1 MEDNTKYMINSATR
15 KILNSS
21 LLTIVTTMAE
31 KLLYPV
37 LISLYVG
44 SQGFVLFYVVSF
56 MPLVANIIGESLG
69 MSASILY
76 SKSLGE
82 RNINEG
88 RSKVYQ
94 LNTLVVI
101 SSLLLVLICVCLTYI
116 LTAEVLGMEEGLFQL
131 SMLYMRLLSIMLFIM
146 IIFDYFVYLLR
157 CTSNPD
163 MASILTSV
171 KHVISCSL
179 LAILLIVCDYGVI
192 SSPISTTV
200 AYFIVVLVP
209 IYHFLKKDSQI
220 NIRFEIPK
228 IETIKEIW
236 QYSGKVIVERV
247 TQAALDAFINISIL
261 VVFTIDIVNVVY
273 LQKSV
278 AIIFFTLPKA
288 ITFAMV
294 PILSVY
300 YNKRNNKANAYI
312 TKKFL
317 RISLICGLIVSSIV
331 LIFRYPIVEDL
342 FNFEY
347 PDILNIAIFAICIL
361 ALYFP
366 IRFVNHII
374 SNILMCLKLNRI
386 SVPIVSMEL
395 FVLPVLFITIAVMSK
410 NEALLWWVLPLSE
423 AITLLMFF
431 VVSFFYRKKHNTKSW
446 FFMEKFDTKY
456 KNSFYIL
463 IDIKHMEDV
472 ELYQEMAVMF
482 LKNNGIQHENT
493 TRVYQII
500 GELVEYAIDSH
511 HKKRSLVD
519 IQMHID
525 MKDNIIINAN
535 IDNDNIS
542 YRFDD
547 KDFIYEIP
555 NEDLYINMYMLKKLS
570 TVIECSRVLS
580 FTSLM
585 IEIET
590 KNKGV

>member
-1 MEDNTKYMINSATR
+1 MINSATR

-21 LLTIVTTMAE
+21 LLTIVTAMAE

-44 SQGFVLFYVVSF
+44 SHGFVMFYVVSF

-101 SSLLLVLICVCLTYI
+101 SSLLLVLVCVCLTYI

-312 TKKFL
+312 TKKFI

-431 VVSFFYRKKHNTKSW
+431 VVSFLYRKKHNTKSW

-493 TRVYQII
+493 TRVYQVI

>member
-157 CTSNPD
+157 CTSNPN

-200 AYFIVVLVP
+200 AYFTVVLVP

-347 PDILNIAIFAICIL
+347 PDILNIAIFATCIL

-410 NEALLWWVLPLSE
+410 NEALLWWVMPLSE

-493 TRVYQII
+493 TRVYQVI

>member
-1 MEDNTKYMINSATR
+1 MINSATR

-101 SSLLLVLICVCLTYI
+101 SSLLLVLVCVCLTYI

-157 CTSNPD
+157 CTSNPN

-200 AYFIVVLVP
+200 AYFTVVLVP

>member
-1 MEDNTKYMINSATR
+1 MINSATR

-200 AYFIVVLVP
+200 AYFTVVLVP

>member
-1 MEDNTKYMINSATR
+1 MINSATR

-21 LLTIVTTMAE
+21 LLTIVTAMAE

-44 SQGFVLFYVVSF
+44 SHGFVMFYVVSF

-101 SSLLLVLICVCLTYI
+101 SSLLLVLVCVCLTYI

-493 TRVYQII
+493 TRVYQVI

>member
-1 MEDNTKYMINSATR
+1 MINSATR

-21 LLTIVTTMAE
+21 LLTIVTAMAE

-44 SQGFVLFYVVSF
+44 SHGFVMFYVVSF

-101 SSLLLVLICVCLTYI
+101 SSLLLVLVCVCLTYI

-261 VVFTIDIVNVVY
+261 VAFTIDIVNVVY

-493 TRVYQII
+493 TRVYQVI

>member
-21 LLTIVTTMAE
+21 LLTIVTAMAE

-44 SQGFVLFYVVSF
+44 SHGFVMFYVVSF

-101 SSLLLVLICVCLTYI
+101 SSLLLVLVCVCLTYI

-493 TRVYQII
+493 TRVYQVI

>member
-21 LLTIVTTMAE
+21 LLTIVTAMAE

-44 SQGFVLFYVVSF
+44 SHGFVMFYVVSF

-101 SSLLLVLICVCLTYI
+101 SSLLLVLVCVCLTYI

-228 IETIKEIW
+228 IETIMEIW

-472 ELYQEMAVMF
+472 ELYQEMAVIF

>member
-21 LLTIVTTMAE
+21 LLTIVTAMAE

-44 SQGFVLFYVVSF
+44 SHGFVMFYVVSF

-101 SSLLLVLICVCLTYI
+101 SSLLLVLVCVCLTYI

-493 TRVYQII
+493 TRVYQVI

-555 NEDLYINMYMLKKLS
+555 NENLYINMYMLKKLS

>member
-200 AYFIVVLVP
+200 AYFTVVLVP

>member
-1 MEDNTKYMINSATR
+1 MINSATR

-200 AYFIVVLVP
+200 AYFTVVLVP

-300 YNKRNNKANAYI
+300 YNKRNNKANACI

-493 TRVYQII
+493 TRVYQVI

>member
-21 LLTIVTTMAE
+21 LLTIVTAMAE

-44 SQGFVLFYVVSF
+44 SQGFVMFYVVSF

-101 SSLLLVLICVCLTYI
+101 SSLLLVLVCVCLTYI

-493 TRVYQII
+493 TRVYQVI

>member
-1 MEDNTKYMINSATR
+1 MINSATR

-21 LLTIVTTMAE
+21 LLTIVTAMAE

-44 SQGFVLFYVVSF
+44 SQGFVMFYVVSF

-101 SSLLLVLICVCLTYI
+101 SSLLLVLVCVCLTYI

>member
-1 MEDNTKYMINSATR
+1 MINSATR

-200 AYFIVVLVP
+200 AYFTVVLVP

-410 NEALLWWVLPLSE
+410 NEALLWWVMPLSE

>member
-21 LLTIVTTMAE
+21 LLTIVTAMAE

-44 SQGFVLFYVVSF
+44 SHGFVMFYVVSF

-101 SSLLLVLICVCLTYI
+101 SSLLLVLVCVCLTYI

-261 VVFTIDIVNVVY
+261 VAFTIDIVNVVY

-493 TRVYQII
+493 TRVYQVI

>member
-21 LLTIVTTMAE
+21 LLTIVTAMAE

-44 SQGFVLFYVVSF
+44 SQGFVMFYVVSF

-101 SSLLLVLICVCLTYI
+101 SSLLLVLVCVCLTYI

>member
-21 LLTIVTTMAE
+21 LLTIVTAMAE

-44 SQGFVLFYVVSF
+44 SQGFVMFYVVSF

-101 SSLLLVLICVCLTYI
+101 SSLLLVLVCVCLTYI

-410 NEALLWWVLPLSE
+410 NETLLWWVLPLSE

-493 TRVYQII
+493 TRVYQVI

>member
-21 LLTIVTTMAE
+21 LLTIVTAMAE
-31 KLLYPV
+31 KLLYPI

-88 RSKVYQ
+88 RTKVYQ

>member
-88 RSKVYQ
+88 RTKVYQ

-200 AYFIVVLVP
+200 AYFTVVLVP

>member
-1 MEDNTKYMINSATR
+1 MINSATR

-21 LLTIVTTMAE
+21 LLTIVTAMAE

-44 SQGFVLFYVVSF
+44 SQGFVMFYVVSF

-101 SSLLLVLICVCLTYI
+101 SSLLLVLVCVCLTYI

-493 TRVYQII
+493 TRVYQVI

>member
-1 MEDNTKYMINSATR
+1 MINSATR

-21 LLTIVTTMAE
+21 LLTIVTAMAE

-44 SQGFVLFYVVSF
+44 SQGFVMFYVVSF

-101 SSLLLVLICVCLTYI
+101 SSLLLVLVCVCLTYI

-200 AYFIVVLVP
+200 AYFTVVLVP

-493 TRVYQII
+493 TRVYQVI